1 MAAIILRF
9 LHLAQ
14 AGIAGYGLY
23 VSSISI
29 TNLQKYEKK
38 TERAAKYSQSAADQL
53 YKTRTTQ
60 GAGAVA
66 ILISL
71 VTSLYLA
78 FGSGYPSSSKLTLT
92 LANAGMA
99 LLVRTYMLNFWRSS
113 AKVPFVKGYNEAI
126 SRTGEIMDVLIT
138 LACQDELVA
147 LCFKPLVVCVVS
159 YSDSSLFFTCLAAS
173 DERSAR
179 IFGKIHVIAPLCHAT
194 ACALDV

>member
-29 TNLQKYEKK
+29 TNLQKYEKRTK
-38 TERAAKYSQSAADQL
+38 QAAKYSQSAADQL

-60 GAGAVA
+60 SAGAVA

-71 VTSLYLA
+71 LTSLYLA

-99 LLVRTYMLNFWRSS
+99 LIVRTYMLDFWRSS

-126 SRTGEIMDVLIT
+126 SRTGEVMDVLIT
-138 LACQDELVA
+138 LA
-147 LCFKPLVVCVVS
+147 VS
-159 YSDSSLFFTCLAAS
+159 WGVLGLAWAS
-173 DERSAR
+173 ATVLMRREAR
-179 IFGKIHVIAPLCHAT
+179 L
-194 ACALDV
+194 